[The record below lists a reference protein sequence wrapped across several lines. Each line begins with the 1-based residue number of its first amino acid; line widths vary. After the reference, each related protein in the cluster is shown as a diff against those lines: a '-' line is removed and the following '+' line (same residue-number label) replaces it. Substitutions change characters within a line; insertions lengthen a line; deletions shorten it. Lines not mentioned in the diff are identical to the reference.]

1 MNIHK
6 DLLAAAM
13 EGAARTAVGRKHEIA
28 IIEAYSMAC
37 SMLEGLLDPDPVIR
51 ETAYLL
57 YVKRLDSERKQS

>member
-28 IIEAYSMAC
+28 LESAYSMAC
-37 SMLEGLLDPDPVIR
+37 SMLEGLLDPDIVIA
-51 ETAYLL
+51 ETARLL
-57 YVKRLDSERKQS
+57 YRKRLDSERKQS